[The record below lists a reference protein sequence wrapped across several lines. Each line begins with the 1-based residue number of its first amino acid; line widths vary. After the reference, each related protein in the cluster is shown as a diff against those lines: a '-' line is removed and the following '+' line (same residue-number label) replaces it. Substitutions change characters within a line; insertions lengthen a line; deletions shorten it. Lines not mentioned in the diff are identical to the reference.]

1 MVKKITFVT
10 EMTFYKEDGIEE
22 ASMENNWEDMLSS
35 PDNTIYL
42 VSEEDEDPQRFGHIY
57 YSLNEAKLAAG
68 WL

>member
-42 VSEEDEDPQRFGHIY
+42 VSEEDEDPNLGHIY
-57 YSLNEAKLAAG
+57 YSLNEAKIAAG
-68 WL
+68 WE